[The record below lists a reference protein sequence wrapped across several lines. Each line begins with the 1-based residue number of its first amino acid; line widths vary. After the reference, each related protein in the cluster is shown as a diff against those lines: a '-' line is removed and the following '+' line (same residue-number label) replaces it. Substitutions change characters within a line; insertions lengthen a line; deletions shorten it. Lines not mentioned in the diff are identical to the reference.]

1 VSEVTHQCSFTIGF
15 FVHHQ
20 VGYFLII
27 FAKNEILARNLA

>member
-20 VGYFLII
+20 VLLFHQ
-27 FAKNEILARNLA
+27 FCKKEKREEEEER